1 MEGLISART
10 AALESASA
18 VIEVAVRAIE
28 SVVIS
33 ENSAVGN
40 VGVVVVSDMAVI
52 PVRSPMVPSP
62 AEPAEETDAKSEAKS
77 DSGAV
82 EEQSWIRIPP
92 GPDTDGLTIH

>member
-1 MEGLISART
+1 MEARISTWA

-18 VIEVAVRAIE
+18 VIKVAVRAIE

-33 ENSAVGN
+33 EDSAVGN
-40 VGVVVVSDMAVI
+40 VGVMVVSDVAVI

-77 DSGAV
+77 DSRTG
-82 EEQSWIRIPP
+82 EE
-92 GPDTDGLTIH
+92 